1 MTGDMPPAPAM
12 TCHRVWHPETG
23 WGYRVLAGYRGG
35 MERSILIRDDE
46 VIRDAGVV
54 YICSGYLVEQ
64 GRVLLV
70 HHNRFGQWVPPGGHI
85 EPGETFAQTAA
96 REFKEETG
104 LLVRVLSSQPAVI
117 HPPDRNA
124 TPEPVPFYV
133 DLERE
138 GFRIPAIAQYYFVQR
153 QDGTASQE
161 LQAQPEEVCDAAWFT
176 LADLDD
182 LPTFEQVRSV
192 ARFALR
198 NYPDAA
204 QRA

>member
-1 MTGDMPPAPAM
+1 MTD
-12 TCHRVWHPETG
+12 
-23 WGYRVLAGYRGG
+23 YRGG
-35 MERSILIRDDE
+35 VARSILIQDDE
-46 VIRDAGVV
+46 VTRDAGVV

-70 HHNRFGQWVPPGGHI
+70 HHNRFGKWVPPGGHI

-104 LLVRVLSSQPAVI
+104 LPVRVLSSQPAVI
-117 HPPDRNA
+117 HPPDYNA

-138 GFRIPAIAQYYFVQR
+138 GFRVPAVAQYYFVQR
-153 QDGTASQE
+153 LDGAAGQE
-161 LQAQPEEVCDAAWFT
+161 LRAQQEEVYDAAWFT
-176 LADLDD
+176 LTDLDD
-182 LPTFEQVRSV
+182 LPTFEQVRSL
-192 ARFALR
+192 ARFVLS
-198 NYPDAA
+198 NYPDVA

>member
-1 MTGDMPPAPAM
+1 MSPGPASADQTGS
-12 TCHRVWHPETG
+12 
-23 WGYRVLAGYRGG
+23 RVLTGYRGG
-35 MERSILIRDDE
+35 VVKRSILIQDDE
-46 VIRDAGVV
+46 VTRDAGVV

-70 HHNRFGQWVPPGGHI
+70 HHNRFGKWVPPGGHI

-104 LLVRVLSSQPAVI
+104 LLVRVLSSQTAEI
-117 HPPDRNA
+117 HPPDANA

-138 GFRIPAIAQYYFVQR
+138 GFRVPAVAQYYFVQR
-153 QDGTASQE
+153 QNGTAGQE
-161 LQAQPEEVCDAAWFT
+161 LRAQPEELFDAAWFT
-176 LADLDD
+176 LNDLDG
-182 LPTFEQVRSV
+182 LRTFEQVRSL

-204 QRA
+204 ERA

>member
-1 MTGDMPPAPAM
+1 M
-12 TCHRVWHPETG
+12 
-23 WGYRVLAGYRGG
+23 GYRDGVV
-35 MERSILIRDDE
+35 RSILIQDDE
-46 VIRDAGVV
+46 TTRDAGVV
-54 YICSGYLVEQ
+54 YICAGYLVEQ

-70 HHNRFGQWVPPGGHI
+70 HHNRFDKWVPPGGHI

-104 LLVRVLSSQPAVI
+104 LLVRVLSSQPAEI
-117 HPPDRNA
+117 HPSDHNA

-153 QDGTASQE
+153 QDGSIGQE
-161 LQAQPEEVCDAAWFT
+161 LRAQPEEVYDAAWFT
-176 LADLDD
+176 PAELDE
-182 LPTFEQVRSV
+182 LPTFGQVRSL

-198 NYPDAA
+198 NYPDPA

>member
-1 MTGDMPPAPAM
+1 MGS
-12 TCHRVWHPETG
+12 G
-23 WGYRVLAGYRGG
+23 VLTGYRGG
-35 MERSILIRDDE
+35 VARSILIQDDE
-46 VIRDAGVV
+46 VTRDAGVV
-54 YICSGYLVEQ
+54 YICSGYLVER

-70 HHNRFGQWVPPGGHI
+70 HHNRFGKWVPPGGHI
-85 EPGETFAQTAA
+85 EPGETFAQTAV

-104 LLVRVLSSQPAVI
+104 LLVRVLSSQAAEI
-117 HPPDRNA
+117 HPPDANA

-138 GFRIPAIAQYYFVQR
+138 GFRVPAVAQYYFVQR
-153 QDGTASQE
+153 QDGTTGQE
-161 LQAQPEEVCDAAWFT
+161 PCAQPEEVFDAAWFT
-176 LADLDD
+176 LNDLDG
-182 LPTFEQVRSV
+182 LPTFGQVRSL

>member
-1 MTGDMPPAPAM
+1 MP
-12 TCHRVWHPETG
+12 G
-23 WGYRVLAGYRGG
+23 
-35 MERSILIRDDE
+35 SS
-46 VIRDAGVV
+46 
-54 YICSGYLVEQ
+54 ICSGYLVER

-70 HHNRFGQWVPPGGHI
+70 HHNRFGKWVPPGGHI

-96 REFKEETG
+96 REFREETG
-104 LLVRVLSSQPAVI
+104 LLVRVLSSQPVI
-117 HPPDRNA
+117 HPPDGNA

-153 QDGTASQE
+153 QDGASGQE
-161 LQAQPEEVCDAAWFT
+161 LQAQPEEVHDAAWFT
-176 LADLDD
+176 LDGLDG
-182 LPTFEQVRSV
+182 LPTFEQVRSL

-198 NYPDAA
+198 NHPDAG

>member
-1 MTGDMPPAPAM
+1 MSSPTGIGDQVGSGVMT
-12 TCHRVWHPETG
+12 
-23 WGYRVLAGYRGG
+23 GYRGG
-35 MERSILIRDDE
+35 VARSILIQDDE
-46 VIRDAGVV
+46 VTRDAGVV
-54 YICSGYLVEQ
+54 YICSGYLVER

-70 HHNRFGQWVPPGGHI
+70 HHNRFGRWVPPGGHI

-104 LLVRVLSSQPAVI
+104 LLVRVLSSQAAEI
-117 HPPDRNA
+117 HPPDANA

-138 GFRIPAIAQYYFVQR
+138 GFRVPAVAQYYFVQR
-153 QDGTASQE
+153 QDGTAGQE
-161 LQAQPEEVCDAAWFT
+161 LHAQPEEVFDAAWFT
-176 LADLDD
+176 LADLDG
-182 LPTFEQVRSV
+182 LPTFEQVRSL

-198 NYPDAA
+198 NYPDPA

>member
-1 MTGDMPPAPAM
+1 MGS
-12 TCHRVWHPETG
+12 G
-23 WGYRVLAGYRGG
+23 VLTGYRGG
-35 MERSILIRDDE
+35 VARSILIQDDE
-46 VIRDAGVV
+46 VTRDAGVV
-54 YICSGYLVEQ
+54 YICSGYLVEL

-70 HHNRFGQWVPPGGHI
+70 HHNRCGTWVPPGGHI

-104 LLVRVLSSQPAVI
+104 LLVRVLSSQPAAI
-117 HPPDRNA
+117 HPPDANA

-138 GFRIPAIAQYYFVQR
+138 GFRVPAVAQYYFVQR
-153 QDGTASQE
+153 QDGTTGQN
-161 LQAQPEEVCDAAWFT
+161 LRAQPEEVFDAAWFT

-182 LPTFEQVRSV
+182 LPTFGQVRSL

-198 NYPDAA
+198 NYPDPA